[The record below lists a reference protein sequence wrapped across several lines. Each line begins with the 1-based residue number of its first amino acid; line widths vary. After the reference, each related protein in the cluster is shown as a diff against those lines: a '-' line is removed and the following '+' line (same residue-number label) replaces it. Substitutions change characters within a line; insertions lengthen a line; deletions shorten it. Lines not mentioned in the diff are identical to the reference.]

1 MNPYELLMRLE
12 GLKGAAYSGSE
23 VPIAELRALESALRD
38 NMRKAAQS
46 TSLAKAG
53 VGYPMVAAPQDSNT
67 TPGGAYAPLVP
78 QSIQPVYD
86 TVTAGA
92 QHLTL
97 QKKIKKTS
105 VTTPVYEYMQLQRYG
120 GTETSPF
127 VSEAGVPA
135 ITQSHFNR
143 KSVRMK
149 YMAVFRQLTDVLLNT
164 QLFNGVGAAR
174 AIEANNGSMEL
185 ALHQERY
192 LVWGDSQVNPLE
204 YDGIIASTERQVPE
218 NVIDMEGRTISGQE
232 LQAHIARIVSAP
244 YFAEPSE
251 VMMCPRHL
259 AWYENQLL
267 PYRRGDL
274 STDGPLTWHTG
285 QLSVGTYQGRVPFS
299 VMPLLEPL
307 QHPLDTAEGD
317 GPPSALT
324 PVLSAVAAPAGT
336 TSKWYAADVNGL
348 DFYYTFVIVGDGGS
362 RRTVNV
368 GPISLSA
375 GQAVQIDVPDG
386 GEGESG
392 LGSVRS
398 YVVFRATVPTGTVP
412 SSSQEYFRVGRY
424 ARNNANA
431 GASRFYDLNHSRPNT
446 SPIIVMDYNP
456 NVVEWMDFLP
466 VTMRPITISRST
478 TEQFLL
484 TMFGALRMG
493 NPRRLLV
500 FKNVGFG

>member
-12 GLKGAAYSGSE
+12 SLKGAAYSGSE
-23 VPIAELRALESALRD
+23 VPIAELRSLEKALRD
-38 NMRKAAQS
+38 NMMKAAQNNN
-46 TSLAKAG
+46 LAKAG
-53 VGYPMVAAPQDSNT
+53 VGYPMVAAPQDSST

-105 VTTPVYEYMQLQRYG
+105 VTTPVFEYMQLQRYG

-143 KSVRMK
+143 KAVRMK
-149 YMAVFRQLTDVLLNT
+149 YMAVFRQLTDVLLHT
-164 QLFNGVGAAR
+164 QLFSGVGAAR
-174 AIEANNGSMEL
+174 AIEASNGSMEL
-185 ALHQERY
+185 ALHHERY
-192 LVWGDSQVNPLE
+192 LVWGDSAVNPLE
-204 YDGIIASTERQVPE
+204 YDGIIASVERQVPE
-218 NVIDMEGRTISGQE
+218 NVIDLEGGTISGQE
-232 LQAHIARIVSAP
+232 IQAQIARLVSAP

-251 VMMCPRHL
+251 VMMTPRHL

-267 PYRRGDL
+267 PFRRGDL
-274 STDGPLTWHTG
+274 STDGTLTWHAG
-285 QLSVGTYQGRVPFS
+285 QLSVGTYQGKVPFS
-299 VMPLLEPL
+299 VMPLLEPI
-307 QHPLDTAEGD
+307 QHPLDTSEGD
-317 GPPSALT
+317 GPPASLV
-324 PVLSAVAAPAGT
+324 PVLTAVAGGSA
-336 TSKWYAADVNGL
+336 SKWRAADVNGV
-348 DFYYTFVIVGDGGS
+348 DFWYTFVIVGDGGS

-368 GPISLSA
+368 GPVALTA
-375 GQAVQIDVPDG
+375 GQAVQVDIPDSA
-386 GEGESG
+386 ELLSG

-398 YVVFRATVPTGTVP
+398 YVVFRATVPTGTTP
-412 SSSQEYFRVGRY
+412 SSSQDYFRCGRY
-424 ARNNANA
+424 ARNQDGPG
-431 GASRFYDLNHSRPNT
+431 GATRFLDLNHNRPNT
-446 SPIIVMDYNP
+446 APIIVMDYKP
-456 NVVEWMDFLP
+456 DVIEWMDFLP

-493 NPRRLLV
+493 NPRRVLV
-500 FKNVGFG
+500 FKNVGYG